1 MAGKEKKAPGFEDNM
16 RRLEEIVRRLEK
28 GDASLEESVELFRE
42 GTLLAKSCD
51 ELLDRAEKQVTLL
64 TAGEDGQPVET
75 EFEAH
80 E

>member
-1 MAGKEKKAPGFEDNM
+1 MAGKEKKAPGFEDGM
-16 RRLEEIVRRLEK
+16 RRLEEIVRLLEK
-28 GDASLEESVELFRE
+28 GDASLEESVELFKE
-42 GTLLAKSCD
+42 GTELARRCD